1 MRFYL
6 RLALD
11 GMKKNRQLY
20 RPYLLTCIG
29 MVMMFYIL
37 ASLSFSPAILG
48 MRSGDTVSIIL
59 VLGTIVIGIFS
70 LLFLA
75 YTNSFLIR
83 RRNREFGLYNILGM
97 NKGNISI
104 IILLETLITAL
115 FTITAGVLLGILF
128 SKLAE
133 LFLLRMSGADVDFLI
148 RISPVSILASFIVFG
163 AIFFLLLIVSLAR
176 VRLSNPLSL
185 LKSEAAGE
193 KPPKANLLLALAGVV
208 ILGLAY
214 YFAVSIETPLSAL
227 ALFFAAVIMVIVAT
241 YLLFIAGSV
250 ALCRILQKNKNY
262 YYKASHFVSVSSMAF
277 RMKRNGAGLASICIL
292 ATMVLVMISSTGC
305 LYFGSEDALRGMQP
319 YDMTATVFMDSAASC
334 TSENA
339 EALRSIVLNE
349 TKGKEKNVAA
359 YSFVETY
366 GLLENGELD
375 LDGAKEAS
383 YLTNSDP
390 NILGK
395 IRTVILISLADYEQL
410 TGKRAD
416 LADDEILVW
425 SSGKP
430 YPFDKLTVK
439 GCRELEVKD
448 TLADPPVR
456 VSTEDTIVTALIVVI
471 PNWYD
476 YAAELSG
483 LDDERRDL
491 SFVRQRIAFDL
502 SDVDAAEDE
511 RLLDAISDAG
521 DERIGAD
528 PDCGWLYVRT
538 ESYLSYKG
546 FYYDLNGSFF
556 FLGIVLSI
564 IFIAAAALIIYY
576 KQLSEGY
583 EDHSRFAIMQ
593 KVGMTHAEIKS
604 TINTQV
610 LTVFFA
616 PLLLAG
622 LHLCFAFPFVEK
634 LIRLFGVSNRAV
646 LILSSVACF
655 LTFALLYILFY
666 RGTARTYFNIVSASE
681 NA

>member
-11 GMKKNRQLY
+11 GMKKNKQLY
-20 RPYLLTCIG
+20 KPYLLTCIG

-37 ASLSFSPAILG
+37 SSLSFSPAIRS
-48 MRSGDTVSIIL
+48 MRSGDTVSLIL
-59 VLGTIVIGIFS
+59 ILGTIVIGVFS

-83 RRNREFGLYNILGM
+83 RRNKEFGLYNILGM
-97 NKGNISI
+97 NKWNISI

-133 LFLLRMSGADVDFLI
+133 LFLMRMSGAEVDYQI
-148 RISPVSILASFIVFG
+148 RISPVGILMAFIVFG
-163 AIFFLLLIVSLAR
+163 AIFFLLLLVSLAR

-193 KPPKANLLLALAGVV
+193 KPPKGNLLLALAGFV
-208 ILGLAY
+208 ILAVAY
-214 YFAVSIETPLSAL
+214 YFSVSIETPLSAL
-227 ALFFAAVIMVIVAT
+227 ALFFAAVIMVIIAT

-250 ALCRILQKNKNY
+250 VLCRILQKNKSY

-305 LYFGSEDALRGMQP
+305 LYFGSENALRGMQP
-319 YDMTATVFMDSAASC
+319 YDMTATVFMDSGKYC
-334 TSENA
+334 TSESA
-339 EALRSIVLNE
+339 ETLRRIIFDK
-349 TKGKEKNVAA
+349 TQGKETNIAA
-359 YSFVETY
+359 YSYIETF
-366 GLLENGELD
+366 GLLENGEID
-375 LDGAKEAS
+375 IDGAEENT
-383 YLTNSDP
+383 TNPS
-390 NILGK
+390 LLSQ
-395 IRTVILISLADYEQL
+395 IRTIIMIPRADYEQL
-410 TGKRAD
+410 TGSRTE

-430 YPFDKLTVK
+430 YPFDKLTIEGLRTMKV
-439 GCRELEVKD
+439 RDRLS
-448 TLADPPVR
+448 DPPVR

-471 PNWYD
+471 PDWD
-476 YAAELSG
+476 VIVDELDK
-483 LDDERRDL
+483 LDDEL
-491 SFVRQRIAFDL
+491 GSSFMVRQRIAFDL
-502 SDVDAAEDE
+502 PGIDAEEDR
-511 RLLDAISDAG
+511 RLMDSISDAG
-521 DERIGAD
+521 NEQIEKD
-528 PDCGWLYVRT
+528 PDCGWVFVRT
-538 ESYLSYKG
+538 ESFLSTKNY
-546 FYYDLNGSFF
+546 YYDLNGSFF

-583 EDHSRFAIMQ
+583 EDRARFAIMQ
-593 KVGMTHAEIKS
+593 KVGMTPGEIKS
-604 TINTQV
+604 TINTQI

-616 PLLLAG
+616 PLLFAG

-634 LIRLFGVSNRAV
+634 LIRLFGVSNRLV
-646 LILSSVACF
+646 LILSSLACF
-655 LTFALLYILFY
+655 LVFALFYIFVY
-666 RGTARTYFNIVSASE
+666 RGTAHTYYNIVSTSE
-681 NA
+681 RE